1 MDDPIAAVEEA
12 LEQAGRSCLR
22 LIATRSLKP
31 KQYRA
36 LAKWMFGCLTQRFTI
51 RHRVEMRGAGEL
63 RKVMTFI
70 ARACEALLEI
80 EQDDEES

>member
-1 MDDPIAAVEEA
+1 MDDPIAAVEKA
-12 LEQAGRSCLR
+12 LEETGRSCLR

-36 LAKWMFGCLTQRFTI
+36 LAKWMFGCLSQRFTI
-51 RHRVEMRGAGEL
+51 RQRVEKRGTGEL
-63 RKVMTFI
+63 RKVMTFV
-70 ARACEALLEI
+70 AGACEALLEI